1 MPTENRRIA
10 TYLPKEVDEKFKAFK
25 LERGIKGD
33 SQALLIIMSE
43 FLGVAELVAPSMNIQ
58 YEEFS
63 QQLSELQT
71 KFASLESELF
81 SKLKSELLAELPKVP
96 LLVVPES
103 VSELPQL
110 DAPSIASE
118 SEELA
123 CLTGKE
129 LSIRLGF
136 VKSDTAN
143 RWRPG
148 KDKEKSPEKI
158 LIDTRKKDPD
168 GIGWSYLPEADKF
181 QSEKPLPGSSPSDLL
196 SELPVFSSFDP
207 VEDF

>member
-10 TYLPKEVDEKFKAFK
+10 TYLPKEVDEKFKVFK

-33 SQALLIIMSE
+33 SHALLTVLSE
-43 FLGVAELVAPSMNIQ
+43 FLGVTELVAPSMPNQ
-58 YEEFS
+58 YQELS
-63 QQLSELQT
+63 QQFSDLQAELT
-71 KFASLESELF
+71 SLESRLF
-81 SKLKSELLAELPKVP
+81 SRLKSELLMELPKVP

-103 VSELPQL
+103 MSEWPQL

-118 SEELA
+118 SEELT
-123 CLTGKE
+123 CMTGKE

-181 QSEKPLPGSSPSDLL
+181 QSEKPLPGSSPSELL